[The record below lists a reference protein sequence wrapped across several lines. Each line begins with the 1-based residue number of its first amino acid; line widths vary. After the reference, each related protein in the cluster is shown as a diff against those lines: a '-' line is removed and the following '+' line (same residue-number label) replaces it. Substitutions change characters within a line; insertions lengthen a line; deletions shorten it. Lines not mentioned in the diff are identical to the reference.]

1 MINNCPNC
9 KSNRVDTK
17 DIAKKTCGFL
27 GLVGGVASGTTG
39 TLGGAEVGG
48 TIGMIVGPAG
58 VALGSFSG
66 AFMGALLAGAA
77 GGVVIDDRIL
87 DNYQCLDCHYVFSEK
102 TK

>member
-9 KSNRVDTK
+9 KSDRIDTK

-27 GLVGGVASGTTG
+27 GLVGG
-39 TLGGAEVGG
+39 GAEVGG
-48 TIGMIVGPAG
+48 TIGMIAGPAG
-58 VALGSFSG
+58 AALGSFSG

-77 GGVVIDDRIL
+77 GDVAGAKLGEVIDDRIL